1 MLLMVKAQVAL
12 FNETLLNIF
21 SDFIP
26 NIAIT
31 FTDSAPPW
39 MIEDIKNKIKLK
51 NKFYLQYMRHQKCT
65 LAVFWK

>member
-1 MLLMVKAQVAL
+1 MVKAQVAL

-26 NIAIT
+26 NITIT

-65 LAVFWK
+65 LAVF

>member
-1 MLLMVKAQVAL
+1 MVKAQVAL

-39 MIEDIKNKIKLK
+39 TIEDIKNKTKLK

-65 LAVFWK
+65 LAVF